1 MKIKNRL
8 ISKNSSP
15 FIIAEISA
23 NHENSLKKVIRIMEI
38 IAKSGADAI
47 KFQTYTPDEMTL
59 NVKKKDFLIK
69 DQNSLWKGQNLYNLY
84 KKGMTPGHWFKTLF
98 KKANE
103 LGLIAFSSPFDIKS
117 VDLLEKLNT
126 PVYKLASFEIVH
138 IPLIKKI
145 AKTKKPMIIS
155 TGMASCKEI
164 KEAISVAKRYGCR
177 EIALLKC
184 TSTYPAKLKN
194 SNLLTINDMKKR
206 FRCEVGFSDHT
217 IGLAAPIS
225 AICNGATIIE
235 KHVTLR
241 KNDKGLDSAFS
252 IEARDFKNLVT
263 QCRLAKES
271 IGKVNYGPT
280 KDEIKSLKFRRS
292 IYVSGDI
299 KRGETLTHKNIKVIR
314 PSHGLHPRFYDK
326 IIGRKVIKNLK
337 MGEPFKLSFL
347 KK

>member
-1 MKIKNRL
+1 M
-8 ISKNSSP
+8 
-15 FIIAEISA
+15 
-23 NHENSLKKVIRIMEI
+23 
-38 IAKSGADAI
+38 
-47 KFQTYTPDEMTL
+47 
-59 NVKKKDFLIK
+59 
-69 DQNSLWKGQNLYNLY
+69 
-84 KKGMTPGHWFKTLF
+84 
-98 KKANE
+98 
-103 LGLIAFSSPFDIKS
+103 
-117 VDLLEKLNT
+117 
-126 PVYKLASFEIVH
+126 
-138 IPLIKKI
+138 
-145 AKTKKPMIIS
+145 
-155 TGMASCKEI
+155 
-164 KEAISVAKRYGCR
+164 
-177 EIALLKC
+177 
-184 TSTYPAKLKN
+184 
-194 SNLLTINDMKKR
+194 
-206 FRCEVGFSDHT
+206 
-217 IGLAAPIS
+217 AAPIS

-280 KDEIKSLKFRRS
+280 KDEIKSLKYRRS